1 MRDELIGSVE
11 ASRILGKL
19 QNGESPMFMALNRNK
34 RGKSP
39 RSVHR
44 MVEDNRLIPVLTAP
58 GGRAGAF
65 LFRRQ
70 DVEALAA
77 KAAAWPP
84 CWTCPASCGPSP

>member
-1 MRDELIGSVE
+1 MRHVRDDLIGSVE
-11 ASRILGKL
+11 ASRIL
-19 QNGESPMFMALNRNK
+19 
-34 RGKSP
+34 GKSP

-77 KAAAWPP
+77 KAAA
-84 CWTCPASCGPSP
+84 